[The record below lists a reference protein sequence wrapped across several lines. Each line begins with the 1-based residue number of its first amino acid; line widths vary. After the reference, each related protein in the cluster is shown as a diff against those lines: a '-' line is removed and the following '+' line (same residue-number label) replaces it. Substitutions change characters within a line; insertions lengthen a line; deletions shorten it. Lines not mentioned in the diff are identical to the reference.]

1 MFLFKFFYI
10 YNLYKIMSQAMSMGK
25 RFFQIQPLNNIT
37 SYEFGSG
44 QDVIR
49 FLVPAQNN
57 TILDDVVFSANI
69 NFNTTGTT
77 EYKVGDITDSKG
89 AAGTTKE
96 FSMDSVTG
104 AHALFQKIEVFSRRG
119 NLLLESNQFYD
130 QTAKLKEASYHSGA
144 DLNVGIPNVMNI
156 QSSTS
161 AGTMTRLT
169 REATGD
175 GVPVAFR
182 LDLGLLSDARQKIN
196 LEAVGGLEVILH
208 LSSTKNS
215 LFNLD
220 NANQNKLDDNASI
233 SLTNVELF
241 GTYMMVNDAM
251 ASMFNKVDFTEI
263 SNNLQIVQASR
274 DVIGYSPQ
282 VKELDNVLMVA
293 QPNNDTRNN
302 FESDGQATNQLV
314 GQKKYKTAKNGLAFP
329 YNWGFVET
337 VTAAPNINATA
348 DISTGYNLGNA
359 EPTFHNCVAIQN
371 EYPPYH
377 SCISAEAQYLS
388 ELDRN
393 KTSKSNFTTRNLQ
406 PISVSYKYGF
416 DGYSTDFSQ
425 DLLQVEVESSV
436 KTNDPH
442 TDATVRGQ
450 TQTFNNFYKYHASL
464 NYSDLM
470 VSR

>member
-1 MFLFKFFYI
+1 MNQSVPL
-10 YNLYKIMSQAMSMGK
+10 SMGK

-49 FLVPAQNN
+49 FLVPAQPN
-57 TILDDVVFSANI
+57 TILDDVVFSATVQLDTAS
-69 NFNTTGTT
+69 NTP
-77 EYKVGDITDSKG
+77 YQKGDITDSKG

-96 FSMDSVTG
+96 FSMDSVSA
-104 AHALFQKIEVFSRRG
+104 AHSLFQKVEVFSRRG

-130 QTAKLKEASYHSGA
+130 QTAKLKEASYHSGS

-156 QSSTS
+156 QSATS
-161 AGTMTRLT
+161 AGTMSRLT

-182 LDLGLLSDARQKIN
+182 FDLGMLSDAKQKVN
-196 LEAVGGLEVILH
+196 LEAVGGLEIIVH

-220 NANQNKLDDNASI
+220 NVNQNKLDDNASI
-233 SLTNVELF
+233 SLKNVELF
-241 GTYMMVNDAM
+241 GRYMMVNPAM
-251 ASMFNKVDFTEI
+251 AGRFDKLEFTEI
-263 SNNLQIVQASR
+263 SNNLQIIQSSR
-274 DVIGYSPQ
+274 DVVGYSPQ
-282 VKELDNVLMVA
+282 VQELDNVIMVA
-293 QPNNDTRNN
+293 QPNSDTRNN

-314 GQKKYKTAKNGLAFP
+314 GQKKYKTAKNGIAFP
-329 YNWGFVET
+329 YNWGFIET
-337 VTAAPNINATA
+337 VTAAPNIPATA

-359 EPTFHNCVAIQN
+359 EPTWHNCVAIQD

-377 SCISAEAQYLS
+377 SCISAEAQFLA
-388 ELDRN
+388 EKDRN
-393 KTSKSNFTTRNLQ
+393 KTNKSNFTTRNLQ

-416 DGYSTDFSQ
+416 DDYSTNFQQ

-436 KTNDPH
+436 KTSDPH
-442 TDATVRGQ
+442 IDTTVKNQ
-450 TQTFNNFYKYHASL
+450 TQTFNNFYKYHAEL
-464 NYSDLM
+464 NYANLM
-470 VSR
+470 VSK